1 MPSTFHATLPCSLDL
16 AHALT
21 RCLTPLLLPGIQVEM
36 GDLST
41 PNTQPSSGGGFGYTA
56 LATVV
61 PVGALAHP
69 VPLALPAAAVRMSS
83 TGSSSGRGA
92 VGGGSGGGAAFTA
105 FAGVPRPSLGGGD
118 DDPGVAF
125 ARPGAIAVPLS

>member
-1 MPSTFHATLPCSLDL
+1 
-16 AHALT
+16 
-21 RCLTPLLLPGIQVEM
+21 M

-41 PNTQPSSGGGFGYTA
+41 PNTQPLPSSSGGGFGYTA

-83 TGSSSGRGA
+83 TGSSTGRGA
-92 VGGGSGGGAAFTA
+92 VGGGAAFTA